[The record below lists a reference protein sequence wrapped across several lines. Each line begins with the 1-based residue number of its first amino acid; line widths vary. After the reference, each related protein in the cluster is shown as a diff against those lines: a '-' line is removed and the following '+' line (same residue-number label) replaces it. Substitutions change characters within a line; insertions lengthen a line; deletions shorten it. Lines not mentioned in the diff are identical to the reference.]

1 MLKCWSYRPEDR
13 PTFRYC
19 LDVLQ
24 SLRSNYENIHINME
38 NTHRNLIAG
47 KPNITNYYISIP
59 FMQYHFHSTFIEE
72 EEEDKKKHE
81 LQSYIWQN
89 HLLTN
94 HFHAFCSPRWNI

>member
-47 KPNITNYYISIP
+47 EPNVTNYFLFRSLISFSLNI
-59 FMQYHFHSTFIEE
+59 YR
-72 EEEDKKKHE
+72 KKRT
-81 LQSYIWQN
+81 LISCLWRN

>member
-19 LDVLQ
+19 LDILQ

-47 KPNITNYYISIP
+47 EFHIMTACKFIS
-59 FMQYHFHSTFIEE
+59 
-72 EEEDKKKHE
+72 
-81 LQSYIWQN
+81 
-89 HLLTN
+89 
-94 HFHAFCSPRWNI
+94 